1 MRKTKNI
8 TVAVS
13 ERSYFEARVYAARR
27 SMSLSAFVGFL
38 LEHLPLISPAVKGL
52 VAKDPNFGSDPERLP
67 YGKRE
72 R

>member
-1 MRKTKNI
+1 
-8 TVAVS
+8 
-13 ERSYFEARVYAARR
+13 
-27 SMSLSAFVGFL
+27 MSLSAFVGFL